1 MGAKP
6 GVGLVISL
14 PELSNG
20 RLEFETLNAPFQIE
34 VYRTDAVEPPLSL
47 ESWTQVGSMSYG
59 VDPGAVAVPVNEA
72 STHLA
77 VWLKEL
83 GPDDAC
89 SSANP
94 YRGRIGELQWLMNS

>member
-1 MGAKP
+1 
-6 GVGLVISL
+6 
-14 PELSNG
+14 
-20 RLEFETLNAPFQIE
+20 
-34 VYRTDAVEPPLSL
+34 
-47 ESWTQVGSMSYG
+47 MSYG
-59 VDPGAVAVPVNEA
+59 VDPGVVAMPVNEA